1 MKLDF
6 VKTLSKIMKTALL
19 KGFGLH
25 QEKTAEILMP
35 VISNRKHLTESSL
48 GTAQVTSECILYL
61 SFCITI
67 THYLIIRFFQ
77 NL

>member
-6 VKTLSKIMKTALL
+6 VKTLSKIIKTALF
-19 KGFGLH
+19 KGFALIRKKK
-25 QEKTAEILMP
+25 KTAEILMP

-61 SFCITI
+61 SFCIAV
-67 THYLIIRFFQ
+67 THYLI
-77 NL
+77 